1 MWTILFFFFCWDLII
16 YKNKLDI
23 DLYIN
28 INWIKNKI
36 YYMIYF
42 IIINFFAVSTILS
55 YVITTPDGASD
66 INGLT
71 SLQYDMTGSSTNGF
85 YQ

>member
-1 MWTILFFFFCWDLII
+1 
-16 YKNKLDI
+16 
-23 DLYIN
+23 
-28 INWIKNKI
+28 
-36 YYMIYF
+36 MIYF